1 MPKKSPR
8 KGKIILRTFTKET
21 VLPEVST
28 FFIIIIL
35 LIYNRMNEIANL
47 KNHLEKV
54 ACFNPGS
61 EHLEFHRNK
70 EKTSALCYKN
80 TKQLKEGGSFFP
92 VWW

>member
-1 MPKKSPR
+1 
-8 KGKIILRTFTKET
+8 
-21 VLPEVST
+21 
-28 FFIIIIL
+28 
-35 LIYNRMNEIANL
+35 MNEIANL